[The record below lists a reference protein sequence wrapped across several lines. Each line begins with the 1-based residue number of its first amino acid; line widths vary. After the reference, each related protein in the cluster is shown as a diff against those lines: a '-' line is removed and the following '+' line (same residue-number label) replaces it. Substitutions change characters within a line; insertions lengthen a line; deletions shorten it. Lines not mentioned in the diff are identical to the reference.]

1 MDWIDLLELEM
12 EREVVYYTG
21 YFIKPSIKIQY
32 LEKLNLYEFY
42 N

>member
-12 EREVVYYTG
+12 EREVVYHTDN
-21 YFIKPSIKIQY
+21 FIKPSIKIQY
-32 LEKLNLYEFY
+32 LEKSNLYELY